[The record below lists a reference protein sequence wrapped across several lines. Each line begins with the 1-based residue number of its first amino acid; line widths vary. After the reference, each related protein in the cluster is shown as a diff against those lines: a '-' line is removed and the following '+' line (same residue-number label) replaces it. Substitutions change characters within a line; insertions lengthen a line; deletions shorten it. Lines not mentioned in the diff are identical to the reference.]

1 MAPCGRMAGARRAC
15 GCNRG
20 TGPYAGGM
28 PSYRSILTVST
39 LKAGHDPGDVESAAR
54 DAVRRTTVLEAFQV
68 DVVRGEPRVTVRFTG
83 SDDAEA
89 RGVHA
94 HLVEAIGSV
103 SQIERVWLAMVV
115 AGRSVPIG
123 ERP

>member
-1 MAPCGRMAGARRAC
+1 MPCGRSAGAGRAR
-15 GCNRG
+15 GRNRG
-20 TGPYAGGM
+20 TGLYAEGM
-28 PSYRSILTVST
+28 PSYRSILTVSV
-39 LKAGHDPGDVESAAR
+39 LKAGHDPGDVESAAW

-94 HLVEAIGSV
+94 RVVETIGSV
-103 SQIERVWLAMVV
+103 AQIERAWPAIVV
-115 AGRSVPIG
+115 GGRSVPIG

>member
-1 MAPCGRMAGARRAC
+1 M
-15 GCNRG
+15 
-20 TGPYAGGM
+20 
-28 PSYRSILTVST
+28 
-39 LKAGHDPGDVESAAR
+39 LKAGTIPEMSSPPHG

-94 HLVEAIGSV
+94 RVVETIGSV
-103 SQIERVWLAMVV
+103 AQIERAWLAIVV
-115 AGRSVPIG
+115 GGRSVPIG
-123 ERP
+123 ERS

>member
-1 MAPCGRMAGARRAC
+1 
-15 GCNRG
+15 
-20 TGPYAGGM
+20 M
-28 PSYRSILTVST
+28 PSYRSILTVSM

-54 DAVRRTTVLEAFQV
+54 DAVCRTTVLEAFQV
-68 DVVRGEPRVTVRFTG
+68 DVMRGEPRVTVRFTG

-94 HLVEAIGSV
+94 RVVEAIGSV
-103 SQIERVWLAMVV
+103 AQIEGAWPAIVV
-115 AGRSVPIG
+115 GGRSVPIG

>member
-1 MAPCGRMAGARRAC
+1 MPCGRSAGAGRARGRNC
-15 GCNRG
+15 G
-20 TGPYAGGM
+20 TGLYAEGM
-28 PSYRSILTVST
+28 PSYRSILTVSV

-54 DAVRRTTVLEAFQV
+54 GAVRRTTVLEAFQV

-94 HLVEAIGSV
+94 RVVEAIGSV
-103 SQIERVWLAMVV
+103 AQIERAWLAIVGG
-115 AGRSVPIG
+115 GRSVPIG